1 MRKGAGLILALCL
14 SSIPVTFGQESR
26 LPRNP
31 DKLIDRALSFWA
43 LITSNQRFRALEF
56 VLPEKR
62 DLFVAGRTLPILKAK
77 VVGLDVTANA
87 ERGAVR
93 TTVEVLSTE
102 SPSGSLS
109 WTITDPWVWKD
120 DNWYLSLENPP
131 DVFPHSPV
139 NEEIDI
145 KEAQKQIE
153 KNFHLPGDPIDLGT
167 LLEGQHF
174 SINVPIEYTGDL
186 PLTIELGLPNPLVA
200 LGQLSEPI
208 TSRSKN
214 FVLLVGTDNWEGP
227 FTLPLPL
234 TIRYLTAAVERT
246 VIVKGDVFHPLSFR
260 QVPPNGPIEE
270 GREFSV
276 FIRNNTDEEVR
287 VNAIIVDAKLDVLKR
302 PEMLPSRG
310 EEEVVLKLRPG
321 QIADQLTLILD
332 APLRG
337 QDKYIHRFR
346 NVRH

>member
-1 MRKGAGLILALCL
+1 MRTGARLILTLYL
-14 SSIPVTFGQESR
+14 SSVPFSFSQDFR

-31 DKLIDRALSFWA
+31 EKLIDRAQTFWT

-62 DLFVAGRTLPILKAK
+62 DLFLAGRALPILKAK
-77 VVGLDVTANA
+77 VVGLDVTTNV

-109 WTITDPWVWKD
+109 WTITDPWVWKN

-167 LLEGQHF
+167 
-174 SINVPIEYTGDL
+174 
-186 PLTIELGLPNPLVA
+186 
-200 LGQLSEPI
+200 
-208 TSRSKN
+208 
-214 FVLLVGTDNWEGP
+214 
-227 FTLPLPL
+227 
-234 TIRYLTAAVERT
+234 
-246 VIVKGDVFHPLSFR
+246 
-260 QVPPNGPIEE
+260 
-270 GREFSV
+270 
-276 FIRNNTDEEVR
+276 
-287 VNAIIVDAKLDVLKR
+287 
-302 PEMLPSRG
+302 
-310 EEEVVLKLRPG
+310 
-321 QIADQLTLILD
+321 
-332 APLRG
+332 
-337 QDKYIHRFR
+337 
-346 NVRH
+346 

>member
-1 MRKGAGLILALCL
+1 MRTGARLILTLYL
-14 SSIPVTFGQESR
+14 SSVPFSFSQDFR

-31 DKLIDRALSFWA
+31 EKLIDRAQTFWT

-62 DLFVAGRTLPILKAK
+62 DLFLAGRALPILKAK
-77 VVGLDVTANA
+77 VVGLDVTTNV

-93 TTVEVLSTE
+93 TTVDVLSIE
-102 SPSGSLS
+102 STSGSLT
-109 WTITDPWVWKD
+109 WTITDPWIWKD
-120 DNWYLSLENPP
+120 DNWYLNIENPP
-131 DVFPHSPV
+131 DVFPHV
-139 NEEIDI
+139 AANEEIDI
-145 KEAQKQIE
+145 QKAQKQIE
-153 KNFHLPGDPIDLGT
+153 KDFHLVRDEIDLGT
-167 LLEGQHF
+167 LLDGQHF
-174 SINVPIEYTGDL
+174 NIDVPIEYTGDL

-214 FVLLVGTDNWEGP
+214 FVLLLGTDNWDGP

-246 VIVKGDVFHPLSFR
+246 VRVKGNVFHPVSFR

-276 FIRNNTDEEVR
+276 FIRNNTDEEVG
-287 VNAIIVDAKLDVLKR
+287 VNGIIVDAKLDVLKR
-302 PEMLPSRG
+302 PETLPSHV

-337 QDKYIHRFR
+337 QDRYIHRFR

>member
-1 MRKGAGLILALCL
+1 MRKGACLILTLYL
-14 SSIPVTFGQESR
+14 SSVSVGFGQELR

-31 DKLIDRALSFWA
+31 EKLIDRALSFWT

-62 DLFVAGRTLPILKAK
+62 DLFSAGRVMPILKAK
-77 VVGLDVTANA
+77 VVGLDVTSNA

-102 SPSGSLS
+102 SASGSLS

-120 DNWYLSLENPP
+120 DNWYLSMENSP

-153 KNFHLPGDPIDLGT
+153 KNFHLLRDQIDLGT
-167 LLEGQHF
+167 LLDGQYF
-174 SINVPIEYTGDL
+174 NINVPIEYTGDL

-200 LGQLSEPI
+200 LGQLPEPI

-214 FVLLVGTDNWEGP
+214 FVLLVGTDNWDGP

-246 VIVKGDVFHPLSFR
+246 VTVKGNVFHPVSFR

-276 FIRNNTDEEVR
+276 FVRNNTEQKVG
-287 VNAIIVDAKLDVLKR
+287 VTGIIVDAKLDVLKR
-302 PEMLPSRG
+302 PEIILPHG

-321 QIADQLTLILD
+321 QIPDQLTLILD
-332 APLRG
+332 APLHGR
-337 QDKYIHRFR
+337 DRYSHRFR

>member
-1 MRKGAGLILALCL
+1 MRNGACIVFTLYL
-14 SSIPVTFGQESR
+14 SSIPVSFSQEFR

-31 DKLIDRALSFWA
+31 EKLVDRAQTFWA

-62 DLFVAGRTLPILKAK
+62 DLFVAGRAMPILKAR
-77 VVGLDVTANA
+77 VVGLDVTTDAD
-87 ERGAVR
+87 RGAVR
-93 TTVEVLSTE
+93 TTVDVLSTE
-102 SPSGSLS
+102 SASGSLT
-109 WTITDPWVWKD
+109 WTITDPWIWKD
-120 DNWYLSLENPP
+120 DNWYLSMEKAP
-131 DVFPHSPV
+131 DVFPHAPA

-145 KEAQKQIE
+145 KEVQKQIE
-153 KNFHLPGDPIDLGT
+153 RNFHLLRDQFDLGT
-167 LLEGQHF
+167 LPDGQHF
-174 SINVPIEYTGDL
+174 NIDVPIEYRGDL

-200 LGQLSEPI
+200 FGQLSEPI

-234 TIRYLTAAVERT
+234 RIRYLTAVVERT
-246 VIVKGDVFHPLSFR
+246 VTVKGDVFHPVSFR

-276 FIRNNTDEEVR
+276 FIRNNTDEEVG
-287 VNAIIVDAKLDVLKR
+287 VKGIIVDAKLDVLKR
-302 PEMLPSRG
+302 PEILPSHG

-332 APLRG
+332 SPVRG
-337 QDKYIHRFR
+337 QDR
-346 NVRH
+346 